1 MSRVRAWYKSHS
13 FPLHVH
19 GSTLRPIFGNLAI
32 LALSTAL
39 AVGCSEIG
47 LRYLYPHASLGS
59 GVSWSWSHDTSSI
72 LVSDSEIGFR
82 PQLNTE
88 VYDNHGILLVR
99 SYKHAAVAGEQQII
113 LFIGD
118 SVTARSRIVDGIDR
132 QLGNVNVE
140 FLNGGVE
147 SFNLTQEVSF
157 FLKYQSGLRI
167 DRIIHQVHGND
178 LQATPIAF
186 RDETGALNVYA
197 LNSPKQYVNQWLFQ
211 NSYLY
216 RLALAV
222 LVAHRTEAS
231 TADEARTDFDKMVG
245 YARSH
250 NIRYDVVL
258 FPILSP
264 QSDLSPQERR
274 DWNILET
281 SCNEIVSHCVS
292 LLPVLSEMLAQGQSG
307 REAVGDNWHPN
318 QAFADIA
325 ATLIIQSLGLS
336 NLTTLQPSRGTPK

>member
-1 MSRVRAWYKSHS
+1 M
-13 FPLHVH
+13 
-19 GSTLRPIFGNLAI
+19 
-32 LALSTAL
+32 
-39 AVGCSEIG
+39 
-47 LRYLYPHASLGS
+47 
-59 GVSWSWSHDTSSI
+59 SSI
-72 LVSDSEIGFR
+72 LVSDPEIGFR

-88 VYDNHGILLVR
+88 VYDNHGILLLR
-99 SYKHAAVAGEQQII
+99 SYKNAAVAGAQQRI

-118 SVTARSRIVDGIDR
+118 SVTARSRIVDAIRR
-132 QLGNVNVE
+132 QLGDANIE

-157 FLKYQSGLRI
+157 FLKYQSGLRV

-178 LQATPIAF
+178 LQATPITF

-197 LNSPKQYVNQWLFQ
+197 LNAPKQYVNQWLFQ

-231 TADEARTDFDKMVG
+231 TVDEARTDFDKMVRYTDRHG
-245 YARSH
+245 
-250 NIRYDVVL
+250 IRYDVVL

-264 QSDLSPQERR
+264 QSDLSQQERR

-281 SCNEIVSHCVS
+281 SCNEIVLHCVS
-292 LLPVLSEMLAQGQSG
+292 LLPVLSQMLAQGQSG
-307 REAVGDNWHPN
+307 REAIGDSWHPN
-318 QAFADIA
+318 QSFADMA
-325 ATLIIQSLGLS
+325 ASLMIQSLDLS
-336 NLTTLQPSRGTPK
+336 NLTALQPSRETPK